1 MFIGHLEDP
10 VLLAAAGV
18 GNMVLN
24 IFGMAIFYGLNSALE
39 TLVSQAYGAKNLELC
54 GLYLQRGRY
63 ILSLSYV
70 PIVGIFLLSHLL
82 LTKLGQNALV
92 VDNAYKYILVMIPA
106 TYLQGLQDL
115 QRKFLT
121 QVGRAHIQMNT

>member
-24 IFGMAIFYGLNSALE
+24 LFGMAVFYGLNAGLE

-63 ILSLSYV
+63 ILSTAYV
-70 PIVGIFLLSHLL
+70 PIVGIFLMSNQM
-82 LTKLGQNALV
+82 LTKLGQNE
-92 VDNAYKYILVMIPA
+92 
-106 TYLQGLQDL
+106 
-115 QRKFLT
+115 
-121 QVGRAHIQMNT
+121 